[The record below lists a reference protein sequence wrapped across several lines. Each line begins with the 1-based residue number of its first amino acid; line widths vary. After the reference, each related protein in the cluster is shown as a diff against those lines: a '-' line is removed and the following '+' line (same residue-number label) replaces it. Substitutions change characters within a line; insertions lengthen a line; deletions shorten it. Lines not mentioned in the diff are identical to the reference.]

1 MDPKTKFWLFKQSK
15 HFCAV
20 PWNQFQVFSD
30 GSIKT
35 CTRGKR
41 VGNLMETS
49 IDEILSS
56 PKVLKI
62 KSDLLE
68 DKLNDNCVTCHNLSS
83 GDDHYDLRNHYNPLL
98 KAVDIDY
105 TDLNAFELHSIDL
118 HWDNTCNLKCV
129 YCNPKQSS
137 LIAAEQK
144 ISVSK
149 IDPIHIDQIIQMII
163 KNQFNMKEIYM
174 SGGEP
179 LLIKHN
185 YRLLSSLDNKN
196 IPLRINSNITLAVNS
211 NSVFAEVKKFKNVL
225 WTISAD
231 TQGNKFNYIRSGS
244 DWGQVLENLETI
256 KNLGHEI
263 RLNCVFFIANIIDMF
278 DPIEY
283 FITKHGITD
292 ITVNKLYDH
301 PAMRARNAPA
311 ELKEHSLQRLEHL
324 LNSGLLEKNSNSY
337 FNIARCR
344 RELDQPVESVT
355 GYQDYFDNL
364 DRIRGT
370 NWRNIFPELI

>member
-1 MDPKTKFWLFKQSK
+1 MDPKRKFWLFKQSK

-30 GSIKT
+30 GSVKT
-35 CTRGKR
+35 CTRGKSI
-41 VGNLMETS
+41 GNLMETS

-56 PKVLKI
+56 PEILKI

-68 DKLNDNCVTCHNLSS
+68 DKLNPNCVICHKLSV
-83 GDDHYDLRNHYNPLL
+83 GDDHYDLRNHYNSLL
-98 KAVDIDY
+98 NAVDIDY
-105 TDLNAFELHSIDL
+105 DNLDAFELHSIDL

-149 IDPIHIDQIIQMII
+149 IDPAHIDQIIQMIV
-163 KNQFNMKEIYM
+163 KNQFDMKEIYM

-185 YRLLSSLDNKN
+185 QRLLSSLDNKN
-196 IPLRINSNITLAVNS
+196 IPLRINSNITLAIDS
-211 NSVFAEVKKFKNVL
+211 NPVFAEVKKFKNVL

-231 TQGNKFNYIRSGS
+231 TQGNKFNYIRHGS
-244 DWGQVLENLETI
+244 DWKKVLENLETI
-256 KNLGHEI
+256 KSLGHQI

-278 DPIEY
+278 DTIEY
-283 FITKHGITD
+283 FIIKHGITD

-301 PAMRARNAPA
+301 PAMRARNATP
-311 ELKEHSLQRLEHL
+311 ELKEQSLQRLQQL
-324 LNSGLLEKNSNSY
+324 LNSGLIEKNSNSY
-337 FNIARCR
+337 FNIARCQD
-344 RELDQPVESVT
+344 ELSRPVESVT
-355 GYQDYFDNL
+355 GYQQYFDNL
-364 DRIRGT
+364 DQIRGT
-370 NWRNIFPELI
+370 NWRNIFPELT